1 MWLRDISYAN
11 NPSHA
16 TRDNNGQFGKP
27 CRRSKV
33 EIIFLDASCFISSIR
48 LLTLSIAKSGLNSP
62 LVHSWT
68 ELTWWMS
75 HFILSQCLLVSTL
88 LDFYS
93 ILAGWWGP
101 DFGKFYQLWSCMFSA
116 VAIEGLCI
124 EKMILYLYLG
134 IAPLS
139 EHDLLRMKITI
150 NWMSWSSTK
159 FSILSFSN

>member
-1 MWLRDISYAN
+1 MWLRDISYATIRVTQPVTTMVSLVN
-11 NPSHA
+11 LAGEVRLKS
-16 TRDNNGQFGKP
+16 F
-27 CRRSKV
+27 
-33 EIIFLDASCFISSIR
+33 FLDASCFISSIR
-48 LLTLSIAKSGLNSP
+48 LLTLLIAKSGLNSP
-62 LVHSWT
+62 LVHPWT
-68 ELTWWMS
+68 ELTWWML

-93 ILAGWWGP
+93 ILAGWWAP
-101 DFGKFYQLWSCMFSA
+101 DFGKFYHVLSMFSA

-124 EKMILYLYLG
+124 EKMILYRYLG